1 MQHSDLLS
9 LFQRPPQQP
18 TDSGQPAAEKI
29 SQPIATPEPPQ
40 PASTEGQGS
49 KDIESLFR
57 GLQSPTTATAQ
68 QTPPIIPPPIASP
81 DSVASAST
89 ANTSTNT
96 DKQQAILNLLGTV
109 SGPRPQPPREA
120 PQAPSIGTNT
130 QPANTSQSGKQLLE
144 QLVSGNPPPGPQ
156 APQYPL
162 AQQVQPTQSTN
173 STPSTSTTGMP
184 ASHSVPPP
192 NTHGQHLASA
202 MSGNLSDREAAAD
215 LQRKALFDFISPYEA
230 LQSNQSQSQ
239 LYQPPNQPLNSP
251 PTIVQGGP
259 SIAKKKPVPA
269 YNPSPQQVA
278 GSTNASPQ
286 VSPKQS
292 QLQRRHTPSPDPGQ
306 YAGYQSGNPPNG
318 DNYTESLNVDN
329 VVPPPPM
336 PTMPE
341 PPQEPRSLPTPPGQA
356 PGPQHGP
363 LPPIPSQ
370 QQPQQQSSPVQR
382 LAQQVQQPLPSPPM
396 RPSHPGPNNSTQRA
410 PTPPGQRQVQELAQ
424 QQIQGQ
430 RSRGSPAS
438 TRQANSSNQPSSRDG
453 ASSPAGSGSSGKRGP
468 KPVQQPAAQTYGSPG
483 GQSGRGPQTPRYSP
497 NQHALIT
504 VDVTSP
510 LASTLAAPDIV
521 SITPIALL
529 KLEPTYTRGTTI
541 GVANFIAYSMSRGRI
556 RLIGRQTGERALLKL
571 PATFP
576 AHAQVQDMVI
586 SGTKLACVSTD
597 GGLVVWDI
605 PEDIEDD
612 AASVSRIILHV
623 PPPLDAPGFK
633 VVKWHPKQSNL
644 LAVASEQD
652 IFLLNIEEAYQAFGS
667 EGVSQDELAKVATVF
682 SIPSP
687 LVSITFDVPQIALAS
702 ISVDSTITLWSIKDK
717 LPFWSGRVHGEGLPS
732 SIDFLEGGLVVGRN
746 QGNIVQ
752 LLPVMS
758 TTVLSTIKFSLGGAS
773 NTGSNASKA
782 AVENPELMFGHLCYD
797 PASRIL
803 WVASS
808 ARNSLFAVRIG
819 TDSTPVP
826 SAQPSANVNGAAMST
841 AEPTSPTVRPTFD
854 QIVEFPCSMPTINLT
869 LVAAEAADEGATW
882 TRDPSLVVSAFC
894 VHAGGVDQINIGQ
907 DAYDIAA
914 ANTAAKL
921 PSISFGPLPTDRADR
936 RTSGQNLSSA
946 PQPLAQQAPVQ
957 QQPVPQQQQQQPPP
971 QQAPVRPEFQQVPPG
986 SYTIPPQQ
994 QQQQQQ
1000 QVPSSVPSYGPAQR
1014 SRTPPLDHGVAVPG
1028 FDPMLS
1034 QQAPAAQPQI
1044 GGKGK
1049 AKDVKQSWKASPSG
1063 TIDPTSSRSDTEALV
1078 SNVTKEIRKV
1088 EENLNNKIS
1097 RLIVKELDKQ
1107 HSRLEDIRLAD
1118 QTADF
1123 ERQEKILKLIST
1135 ELTKNTTRVVESA
1148 VKNVIQNSVLP
1159 ALETVTRSEVKA
1171 ALNTQIAKGLAESMR
1186 QTLPLEIEKL
1196 LLRPDVSNNVARTF
1210 SAAITPTVERHVK
1223 DTITMTLIP
1232 AYTQATDAMHQEI
1245 SREIHAEI
1253 LSLKKEVVTW
1263 QSDALKGTENL
1274 IRNMEQSIRSLT
1286 EQVQT
1291 LSAQVA
1297 ASNARAAT
1305 PARTK
1310 APEAA
1315 PIGDYQPRQ
1324 QVAPPP
1330 QNTSSSFMSPY
1341 SQPPSANWVN
1351 APMNV
1356 QQPLGPPP
1364 PHHQSTLQQ
1373 AQAPPPPPQP
1383 ARTED
1388 WDDTFLTTLGLHDQQ
1403 KLRELLNRCPPDVV
1417 MPTSGQPSPLSQT
1430 VILALIHRLALS
1442 LTEVSPA
1449 DDMFKT
1455 SLWWLQRSAYVLNP
1469 NDNVIAPY
1477 IGRVLQTAVSTLN
1490 TTGQRLN
1497 VLPGPGLQ
1505 ESSNIIAQIQ
1515 QSLSSLMT

>member
-1 MQHSDLLS
+1 MQHADLLS

-18 TDSGQPAAEKI
+18 AESGQPAADKS
-29 SQPIATPEPPQ
+29 SQTIATPEPPQ
-40 PASTEGQGS
+40 PAPTEGQAS

-57 GLQSPTTATAQ
+57 GLQSPTAAAR
-68 QTPPIIPPPIASP
+68 PSPANPLIPIASP
-81 DSVASAST
+81 ESVTSTST
-89 ANTSTNT
+89 ANTSANT
-96 DKQQAILNLLGTV
+96 DKQQALLSLLGTV
-109 SGPRPQPPREA
+109 SGGPPAPSREA
-120 PQAPSIGTNT
+120 PPAPSATSNSQPTNPS
-130 QPANTSQSGKQLLE
+130 QPGKQLLE
-144 QLVSGNPPPGPQ
+144 QLVSGNPPSGPQ
-156 APQYPL
+156 APQYSLP
-162 AQQVQPTQSTN
+162 QQIQPIQSTN
-173 STPSTSTTGMP
+173 PASATTNTGMP

-202 MSGNLSDREAAAD
+202 MSGNLSDREAAVDA
-215 LQRKALFDFISPYEA
+215 QRKALFDFISPYEA
-230 LQSNQSQSQ
+230 LESNQSQSQ
-239 LYQPPNQPLNSP
+239 LYQPLNQPLNSP
-251 PTIVQGGP
+251 PTTVQGGP

-286 VSPKQS
+286 VSPKES

-306 YAGYQSGNPPNG
+306 YTSYQPVNQFNG
-318 DNYTESLNVDN
+318 EGYTESLNVDN
-329 VVPPPPM
+329 IVPPPPM

-363 LPPIPSQ
+363 LPPVPTQ
-370 QQPQQQSSPVQR
+370 QQSQQQQSSPAQR

-410 PTPPGQRQVQELAQ
+410 ATPPGQRQVQDVQ
-424 QQIQGQ
+424 QQVQGQ

-438 TRQANSSNQPSSRDG
+438 TRQPNPPNQPSSRDG
-453 ASSPAGSGSSGKRGP
+453 ASSPAGSGSSGKKGP
-468 KPVQQPAAQTYGSPG
+468 KSIQQPANQNYGSPG
-483 GQSGRGPQTPRYSP
+483 GRQSNRGPQYSP

-504 VDVTSP
+504 VDVTSS

-652 IFLLNIEEAYQAFGS
+652 IFLLNIEDAYQAFGS
-667 EGVSQDELAKVATVF
+667 EGVSQDELGKVATVF
-682 SIPSP
+682 SVPSP

-717 LPFWSGRVHGEGLPS
+717 MPFWSGRVHGDGVPS

-746 QGNIVQ
+746 QGNVVQ

-758 TTVLSTIKFSLGGAS
+758 TTVLSTIKFSLGNVNNNG
-773 NTGSNASKA
+773 GNASKS
-782 AVENPELMFGHLCYD
+782 AVENPDLMFGHLCYD

-808 ARNSLFAVRIG
+808 ARNSLFAVKIG
-819 TDSTPVP
+819 TDSTPVHSAPP
-826 SAQPSANVNGAAMST
+826 SASINGPTMST
-841 AEPTSPTVRPTFD
+841 AEPTTPTVRPTFD

-869 LVAAEAADEGATW
+869 LVAAEAADETATW

-907 DAYDIAA
+907 DAYDIAS
-914 ANTAAKL
+914 ANTPAKL
-921 PSISFGPLPTDRADR
+921 PNISFGPLQTERAER
-936 RTSGQNLSSA
+936 RASGQNLSTA
-946 PQPLAQQAPVQ
+946 PQPLAAQPPVQ
-957 QQPVPQQQQQQPPP
+957 QQPVPQQQPGPQP
-971 QQAPVRPEFQQVPPG
+971 ASIRPEFQQVAPG
-986 SYTIPPQQ
+986 SYTMPPQQ
-994 QQQQQQ
+994 QPPAN
-1000 QVPSSVPSYGPAQR
+1000 VPAYGPPQR

-1028 FDPMLS
+1028 YDPTIP
-1034 QQAPAAQPQI
+1034 QATPVSQPQM
-1044 GGKGK
+1044 GSKSK
-1049 AKDVKQSWKASPSG
+1049 PKDVKQQQSWKASPSG
-1063 TIDPTSSRSDTEALV
+1063 TIDPAATRSETEALA
-1078 SNVTKEIRKV
+1078 SSVTKEIRKV
-1088 EENLNNKIS
+1088 EDNLNNKIS

-1123 ERQEKILKLIST
+1123 ERQEKVLKLIST

-1148 VKNVIQNSVLP
+1148 VKGVIQNSVLP
-1159 ALETVTRSEVKA
+1159 ALETVTRSEIKA
-1171 ALNTQIAKGLAESMR
+1171 ALNAQIAKGLSDSMR

-1210 SAAITPTVERHVK
+1210 SAAITPAVERHVK
-1223 DTITMTLIP
+1223 ETINLTLIP

-1245 SREIHAEI
+1245 SREMHAEI

-1274 IRNMEQSIRSLT
+1274 IRDMEQSIRSLT
-1286 EQVQT
+1286 EQVRT
-1291 LSAQVA
+1291 LSTQVA
-1297 ASNARAAT
+1297 ASNARANAGT
-1305 PARTK
+1305 PSRTK
-1310 APEAA
+1310 APETA
-1315 PIGDYQPRQ
+1315 PIGEYQARQ

-1330 QNTSSSFMSPY
+1330 PQNTTSSFMSPY
-1341 SQPPSANWVN
+1341 SQPPSAGWVN

-1364 PHHQSTLQQ
+1364 SHHPNNIQQ
-1373 AQAPPPPPQP
+1373 TAPPQPPPQP

-1388 WDDTFLTTLGLHDQQ
+1388 WDDTFLSTLGLHDQQ
-1403 KLRELLNRCPPDVV
+1403 KLRELLHRCPPDVV
-1417 MPTSGQPSPLSQT
+1417 MPTGQPSPLSQT

-1449 DDMFKT
+1449 DELFKT
-1455 SLWWLQRSAYVLNP
+1455 SLWWLQRSAYALNP

-1477 IGRVLQTAVSTLN
+1477 IGRVLQTAVTTLN

-1505 ESSNIIAQIQ
+1505 ESSSMIAQIQ

>member
-18 TDSGQPAAEKI
+18 TDSGQPAAEKS

-40 PASTEGQGS
+40 PASAEGQGS

-57 GLQSPTTATAQ
+57 GLQSPTSAAQ
-68 QTPPIIPPPIASP
+68 PPSNIPLAVASP
-81 DSVASAST
+81 DSIASAST
-89 ANTSTNT
+89 ANTSANT

-109 SGPRPQPPREA
+109 SSGRPAPPREA
-120 PQAPSIGTNT
+120 PPAPSVGPNT
-130 QPANTSQSGKQLLE
+130 QPANTSQPGKQLLE
-144 QLVSGNPPPGPQ
+144 QLVSGNPPSGPQ
-156 APQYPL
+156 APQYSL
-162 AQQVQPTQSTN
+162 AQQSQYTQSTN
-173 STPSTSTTGMP
+173 STPSTTTTGMP

-202 MSGNLSDREAAAD
+202 MSGNHSDREAAAD
-215 LQRKALFDFISPYEA
+215 AQRKAIFDFISPYEA

-239 LYQPPNQPLNSP
+239 LYQPLNQPLNSP
-251 PTIVQGGP
+251 PTTVQGGP
-259 SIAKKKPVPA
+259 TLAKKKPVPA

-306 YAGYQSGNPPNG
+306 YAGYQQGNPSVG
-318 DNYTESLNVDN
+318 DIYTESLNVDN
-329 VVPPPPM
+329 AVPPPPM
-336 PTMPE
+336 PMPE

-363 LPPIPSQ
+363 LPPLPTQ
-370 QQPQQQSSPVQR
+370 QQQQQQQSSPTSQR
-382 LAQQVQQPLPSPPM
+382 LAQQVQQPLASPPM

-424 QQIQGQ
+424 QQQLQGQ

-438 TRQANSSNQPSSRDG
+438 TRQPNPSNQPSSRDG

-468 KPVQQPAAQTYGSPG
+468 KSVQQPAVQSYGSPG
-483 GQSGRGPQTPRYSP
+483 GRQNGRGPQYSP
-497 NQHALIT
+497 NQHALIS

-667 EGVSQDELAKVATVF
+667 EGVSQDELGKVATVF

-702 ISVDSTITLWSIKDK
+702 ISVDSTITLWSIQDK
-717 LPFWSGRVHGEGLPS
+717 LPFWSGRIHGEGVPS

-746 QGNIVQ
+746 QGNIIQ

-758 TTVLSTIKFSLGGAS
+758 TTVLSTIKFSLGS
-773 NTGSNASKA
+773 NNGGNASKA

-808 ARNSLFAVRIG
+808 ARNSLFAVKIG
-819 TDSTPVP
+819 TDSTPIP
-826 SAQPSANVNGAAMST
+826 SAQPSSIINGPVMNT
-841 AEPTSPTVRPTFD
+841 AEPTTPTVRPTFD
-854 QIVEFPCSMPTINLT
+854 QVVEFPCSMPTINLT
-869 LVAAEAADEGATW
+869 LVAAEAADENATW

-894 VHAGGVDQINIGQ
+894 VHAGGVDQINIAQ
-907 DAYDIAA
+907 EAYDIAA

-921 PSISFGPLPTDRADR
+921 PSISFGPLPTDRAER

-946 PQPLAQQAPVQ
+946 PQPLAQQAPPVQ
-957 QQPVPQQQQQQPPP
+957 QQPVPQQQPPP
-971 QQAPVRPEFQQVPPG
+971 QQAPVRPEFQQVPSG
-986 SYTIPPQQ
+986 SYSTSSQQ
-994 QQQQQQ
+994 QAP
-1000 QVPSSVPSYGPAQR
+1000 VNMPSYGATQR

-1028 FDPMLS
+1028 FDPTIS
-1034 QQAPAAQPQI
+1034 QQSPLAQPQI

-1049 AKDVKQSWKASPSG
+1049 SKDVKQTWKASPSG
-1063 TIDPTSSRSDTEALV
+1063 AIEPTSSRSDTEALA
-1078 SNVTKEIRKV
+1078 SGVTKEIRKV
-1088 EENLNNKIS
+1088 EENLHNKIS

-1171 ALNTQIAKGLAESMR
+1171 ALNTQIAKGLADSMK
-1186 QTLPLEIEKL
+1186 QTLPIEIEKL
-1196 LLRPDVSNNVARTF
+1196 LLRPDVSNHVARTF

-1223 DTITMTLIP
+1223 ETINMTLIP

-1253 LSLKKEVVTW
+1253 LSLKKEIVTW

-1274 IRNMEQSIRSLT
+1274 IRDMEQSIRSLS
-1286 EQVQT
+1286 EQVRT
-1291 LSAQVA
+1291 LSTQVA
-1297 ASNARAAT
+1297 TSNARAGT
-1305 PARTK
+1305 PSRTK
-1310 APEAA
+1310 APEAT
-1315 PIGDYQPRQ
+1315 PIGDYQARQ
-1324 QVAPPP
+1324 QVAPPPP

-1341 SQPPSANWVN
+1341 SQPPSAGWINSQ
-1351 APMNV
+1351 MNV

-1364 PHHQSTLQQ
+1364 SHHPNNIQQ
-1373 AQAPPPPPQP
+1373 AAPPLPQPQP

-1403 KLRELLNRCPPDVV
+1403 KLRELLQRCPPDVV
-1417 MPTSGQPSPLSQT
+1417 MPTGGQPSPLSQT

-1449 DDMFKT
+1449 DELFKA
-1455 SLWWLQRSAYVLNP
+1455 SLWWLQRSAYALNP

-1505 ESSNIIAQIQ
+1505 ESSNMIAQIQ